1 MARLVAWLSHL
12 SGHYTGLA
20 CKSGMWMN
28 QRCVDQRDSAHW
40 EGAHRLLVSQM
51 VQAAVIEN
59 DARAILQDGLAYD
72 RCTVGVV
79 TDMDGFEG
87 LAEFDVHE
95 PAQMTKVLRT
105 QVDVVLPSGA
115 AVLNA
120 DEPQVADLARLCD
133 GAVILYSADADNP
146 LVAAHRAHE
155 QGRAVLVKGG
165 NVVLA
170 TGAAEKSLGAVSRL
184 AFAQGASTPPV
195 ATLLA
200 AMGAAWALD
209 IAPDL
214 IAAGIKTFEPELPS
228 SATSPRTVTLPL

>member
-1 MARLVAWLSHL
+1 
-12 SGHYTGLA
+12 
-20 CKSGMWMN
+20 
-28 QRCVDQRDSAHW
+28 
-40 EGAHRLLVSQM
+40 
-51 VQAAVIEN
+51 
-59 DARAILQDGLAYD
+59 
-72 RCTVGVV
+72 
-79 TDMDGFEG
+79 MDGFEG